1 MEVVVQVVEAKDSVV
16 EAVLG
21 VVVLEEMA
29 EVTMVPPETLN
40 NSKESV
46 QHLVMPCTHLEMK
59 SSQRGST
66 RPLTRY

>member
-29 EVTMVPPETLN
+29 EVTRVPPETLN

-46 QHLVMPCTHLEMK
+46 QHLVMLCTHLEMK